1 MGSILLVEDDR
12 TLGLSLRIALGTEG
26 HAVTVATT
34 LAEARAVTEARAFD
48 LVLLDLGLPDGDGL
62 DLCREL
68 RDSGDHMPIIALT
81 ARTMLQDRVQGLEMG
96 ADDYV
101 TKPFDLPELIA
112 RIAAQLRRMT
122 WISPTTDKTA
132 VGELTIDF
140 RSGEAWCAGE
150 PVALSAL
157 ELRLMRYLLDH
168 AGAVV
173 TREQLLTDVW
183 ELPAKSKTRT
193 IDTFVYRLRR
203 LIEKDPARPVHLVS
217 LRGAGYKMV
226 TGGGV

>member
-12 TLGLSLRIALGTEG
+12 TLGLSLRIALGQEG
-26 HAVTVATT
+26 HTVTVATT
-34 LAEARAVTEARAFD
+34 LAAARSVTRARDFD

-68 RDSGDHMPIIALT
+68 RDNGDHMPIIALT
-81 ARTMLQDRVQGLEMG
+81 ARATLQDRVEGLQVG

-112 RIAAQLRRMT
+112 RIAAQLRRST
-122 WISPTTDKTA
+122 WTSPTAEKSTI
-132 VGELTIDF
+132 GELAIDF

-150 PVALSAL
+150 PVVLSAL
-157 ELRLMRYLLDH
+157 EQRLMRYLLDH

-183 ELPAKSKTRT
+183 ELPARSRTRT

-203 LIEKDPARPVHLVS
+203 LIEKDPAHPCHLVS
-217 LRGAGYKMV
+217 LRGAGYKLV
-226 TGGGV
+226 IGGCP

>member
-12 TLGLSLRIALGTEG
+12 TLGLSLRIALGNEG
-26 HAVTVATT
+26 HTVTTATT
-34 LAEARAVTEARAFD
+34 LGGARAATEARAFD

-68 RDSGDHMPIIALT
+68 RESGDHMPIIALT
-81 ARTMLQDRVQGLEMG
+81 ARTMLQDRVEGLQVG

-112 RIAAQLRRMT
+112 RIAAQLRRVT
-122 WISPTTDKTA
+122 WTSPTADEAA
-132 VGELTIDF
+132 VGELQIDF
-140 RSGEAWCAGE
+140 RSGEASCGGE
-150 PVALSAL
+150 AVTLSAL

-183 ELPAKSKTRT
+183 ELPAQSKTRT

-203 LIEKDPARPVHLVS
+203 LIEKDPARPAHLVS
-217 LRGAGYKMV
+217 LRGAGYKLV
-226 TGGGV
+226 VERA